1 MVVNKLQPYEKDSP
15 FSHQSAKP
23 VVLSKPTFPPEIV
36 LPNGVEQK
44 ESNSPFFE
52 FFNGSENNNLVHA
65 NMQPYY
71 SGSQPKQPMYS
82 SINQVSNGFYKPP
95 KREVESLFK
104 PNPENIY
111 TKIGDDQSVSVN
123 KEIVNNSLN
132 GRQNNFNPFLE
143 EKQEPLITDKVSQI
157 GTPSFDFRFIPKM
170 VENLFVNSREV
181 ITQNYNSPAYNA
193 NNGKVSI
200 PDSIRDKIRPNT
212 YVNQENSTGIKSY
225 LTKGRTATQET
236 KKKDKVLNKNYN
248 PTTTAPVKGLYTNE
262 RNEKLPFKVSYSNDF
277 NKNAE
282 SIIKDNAV
290 LFKQSFNPLNNER
303 TVDKP
308 NTYRAPAKNIID
320 KPRLNLDP
328 ETRRTI
334 KESTIHFEGGFANSY
349 LKKRIDT
356 DNITTRKTLK
366 EDTISN
372 DYFNLPQAPN
382 VTPSKKVLGKTKLN
396 PDREITN
403 VNIGSRILNIS
414 PRKLNIQDTQH
425 YKENNRIQEQAVSS
439 FNQMKNNEYVPFF
452 MIPKKQ

>member
-1 MVVNKLQPYEKDSP
+1 
-15 FSHQSAKP
+15 
-23 VVLSKPTFPPEIV
+23 
-36 LPNGVEQK
+36 
-44 ESNSPFFE
+44 
-52 FFNGSENNNLVHA
+52 
-65 NMQPYY
+65 
-71 SGSQPKQPMYS
+71 
-82 SINQVSNGFYKPP
+82 
-95 KREVESLFK
+95 
-104 PNPENIY
+104 
-111 TKIGDDQSVSVN
+111 
-123 KEIVNNSLN
+123 
-132 GRQNNFNPFLE
+132 
-143 EKQEPLITDKVSQI
+143 
-157 GTPSFDFRFIPKM
+157 M

-236 KKKDKVLNKNYN
+236 KTKDKVLNKNYN

-320 KPRLNLDP
+320 KPRLTLDP

-356 DNITTRKTLK
+356 DNITAKKTLK

-382 VTPSKKVLGKTKLN
+382 VLSLIHISEPTRRHHVSRMPS
-396 PDREITN
+396 
-403 VNIGSRILNIS
+403 S
-414 PRKLNIQDTQH
+414 
-425 YKENNRIQEQAVSS
+425 A
-439 FNQMKNNEYVPFF
+439 
-452 MIPKKQ
+452 